1 MKRALLAALLLL
13 VGTLAASAQA
23 ANPALAPLA
32 GRTIRI
38 VIGGG
43 PGSGTDG
50 YARPFVDTL
59 KEVLPDTTV
68 LAQNVD
74 GGGGALAYV
83 ETQSAAGDVITV
95 VISHSSPIYHQM
107 RGTETAAFDLNLF
120 HWVGALTNNQ
130 RVVVVRT
137 GLGATDYAGVA
148 ALDEE
153 LVAAV
158 TSATSPSNVET
169 TLLGALT
176 DLRLRIIVD
185 IDDDLRASL
194 MMAGDVD
201 LAINSFYGWVPLIA
215 SGSVVPILR
224 IGEDGYPPEAAG
236 LPTLASV
243 VPPGTPS
250 KVIEVMESLNKLGRL
265 VGAAPST
272 PPEIV
277 ESLKAAFA
285 EVVAD
290 PDFAA
295 AYAARE
301 LALAPTDGEEVARR
315 ISLLTGDPE
324 AAALLNAFYACGEAE
339 ADAADAGCPM

>member
-1 MKRALLAALLLL
+1 MTRAILAAFLFLA
-13 VGTLAASAQA
+13 GTLAAGAQA
-23 ANPALAPLA
+23 ADPALAPLA

-50 YARPFVDTL
+50 YARPFVETL
-59 KEVLPDTTV
+59 KEVLPDTTI

-83 ETQSAAGDVITV
+83 ETQSATGAVITV

-107 RGTETAAFDLNLF
+107 RGIETAAFDLTRF
-120 HWVGALTNNQ
+120 HWIGALTNNQ
-130 RVVVVRT
+130 RVVVVRS
-137 GLGATDYAGVA
+137 GLGADDYADVA

-153 LVAAV
+153 MVAAV

-176 DLRLRIIVD
+176 DLRLRIVVD
-185 IDDDLRASL
+185 IDDDLRSAL

-201 LAINSFYGWVPLIA
+201 LAINSFYGWVPLIDA
-215 SGSVVPILR
+215 GAVQPILR
-224 IGEDGYPPEAAG
+224 IGEEGYPPEAAS
-236 LPTLASV
+236 LPTLASIAR
-243 VPPGTPS
+243 PGTPA
-250 KVIEVMESLNKLGRL
+250 KVIEIVESLNKLGRL
-265 VGAAPST
+265 VGAAPAT

-277 ESLKAAFA
+277 ATLRAAFA
-285 EVVAD
+285 EVVAR

-295 AYAARE
+295 AYAARD

-315 ISLLTGDPE
+315 IAGLTGDPQ
-324 AAALLNAFYACGEAE
+324 AAYLLNAFFACGEAE
-339 ADAADAGCPM
+339 ASGSDADCNP